1 MLLLAW
7 WTHYLD
13 TVFAAELIR
22 SSLLMLFLELSG
34 YCVNAMLRNVYAADV
49 VVRWGVD
56 RDDFR

>member
-1 MLLLAW
+1 VLLLAW

-13 TVFAAELIR
+13 TFFAADLIR

-34 YCVNAMLRNVYAADV
+34 YCVNAVQRHVYAADV

>member
-1 MLLLAW
+1 VLLLAW

-34 YCVNAMLRNVYAADV
+34 YCVNAMQRNVYAADV

>member
-7 WTHYLD
+7 WTHDLD

-34 YCVNAMLRNVYAADV
+34 YCVNAMQRNVYAADV
-49 VVRWGVD
+49 VVRGGVD
-56 RDDFR
+56 RDDYR